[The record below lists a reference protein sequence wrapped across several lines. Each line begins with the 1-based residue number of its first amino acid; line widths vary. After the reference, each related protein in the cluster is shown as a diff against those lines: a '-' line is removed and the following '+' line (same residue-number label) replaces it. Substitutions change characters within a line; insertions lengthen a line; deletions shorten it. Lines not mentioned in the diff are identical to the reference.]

1 MSVDRRELLRGVPIF
16 SSLSDREL
24 DLLLTYTTT
33 KRLKKRAFLCR
44 RGDPGLQLFA
54 VMEGRLRV
62 VGEGG
67 DGREVV
73 FNFMDPGDVIGEISI
88 LDSQPRSATVEAVQ
102 ESVLLA
108 LHRRDLLP
116 FFERNPKAAMKLAT
130 VLAESVRRLSE
141 LVEDTVFLGLPS
153 RLAKT
158 LLSLG
163 RRYGKETPQGLLI
176 DQKLPQHELGELVGT
191 SRESINKQLRQ
202 WGEEGLV
209 QVERG
214 YVTLTDRDRLQEL
227 ARLLPR

>member
-1 MSVDRRELLRGVPIF
+1 MERRELLRGVPIF

-54 VMEGRLRV
+54 LMEGRLRV

-67 DGREVV
+67 EGREVV
-73 FNFMDPGDVIGEISI
+73 FNFMDPGDVIGEISL
-88 LDSQPRSATVEAVQ
+88 LDSQPRSASVEAV
-102 ESVLLA
+102 EDSTLLV

-116 FFERNPKAAMKLAT
+116 FFERNPKAAMKLAS
-130 VLAESVRRLSE
+130 VLAERLRRLSE

-153 RLAKT
+153 RLAKK
-158 LLSLG
+158 LLALAQ
-163 RRYGKETPQGLLI
+163 RYGRATPKGLLI
-176 DQKLPQHELGELVGT
+176 DLKLPQHELGELVGT

-202 WGEEGLV
+202 WAEEGIV
-209 QVERG
+209 HVERG
-214 YVTLTDRDRLQEL
+214 YVTLSDRARLEEL
-227 ARLLPR
+227 ARLLAG

>member
-1 MSVDRRELLRGVPIF
+1 VRVDRRELLRSIPIF

-33 KRLKKRAFLCR
+33 KRVKKREFLCR
-44 RGDPGLQLFA
+44 RGDPGHQLFA

-62 VGEGG
+62 VGQGG
-67 DGREVV
+67 EGREVV
-73 FNFMDPGDVIGEISI
+73 FNFMDPGDVIGEVSL
-88 LDSQPRSATVEAVQ
+88 LDSQPRSASVEAV
-102 ESVLLA
+102 EDATVLA

-130 VLAESVRRLSE
+130 VLAERLRRISE

-153 RLAKT
+153 RLAKK
-158 LLSLG
+158 LLALAQ
-163 RRYGKETPQGLLI
+163 RYGKETPKGLLI
-176 DQKLPQHELGELVGT
+176 DLKLPQHELGELVGT

-209 QVERG
+209 HVERG
-214 YVTLTDRDRLQEL
+214 YVTLADRSRLEDL
-227 ARLLPR
+227 ARLLAG

>member
-1 MSVDRRELLRGVPIF
+1 VSVDRRELLRSIPIF

-33 KRLKKRAFLCR
+33 KRVKKRAFLCR

-73 FNFMDPGDVIGEISI
+73 FNFMDPGDVIGEISL
-88 LDSQPRSATVEAVQ
+88 LDAQPRSASVEAV
-102 ESVLLA
+102 EDATLLA

-130 VLAESVRRLSE
+130 VLAERLRRISE
-141 LVEDTVFLGLPS
+141 LVEDTVFLGLPT
-153 RLAKT
+153 RLAKM

-163 RRYGKETPQGLLI
+163 QRYGKETPKGLFI
-176 DQKLPQHELGELVGT
+176 DLKLPQHELGELVGT

-209 QVERG
+209 HVERG
-214 YVTLTDRDRLQEL
+214 YVTLTDRGRLEEL
-227 ARLLPR
+227 ARLLAG

>member
-1 MSVDRRELLRGVPIF
+1 VSVDRRELLRSIPIF

-33 KRLKKRAFLCR
+33 KRVKKRAFLCR
-44 RGDPGLQLFA
+44 RGDPGHQLFA

-67 DGREVV
+67 EGREVV
-73 FNFMDPGDVIGEISI
+73 FNFMDPGDVIGEISL
-88 LDSQPRSATVEAVQ
+88 LDAQPRSASVEAV
-102 ESVLLA
+102 EDATLLA

-130 VLAESVRRLSE
+130 VLAERLRRISE
-141 LVEDTVFLGLPS
+141 LVEDTVFLGLPT
-153 RLAKT
+153 RLAKM

-163 RRYGKETPQGLLI
+163 QRYGKETAKGLFI
-176 DQKLPQHELGELVGT
+176 DLKLPQHELGELVGT

-209 QVERG
+209 HVERG
-214 YVTLTDRDRLQEL
+214 YVTLTDRSRLEDL
-227 ARLLPR
+227 ARLLAG

>member
-1 MSVDRRELLRGVPIF
+1 VDRKELLRSVPIF

-54 VMEGRLRV
+54 LMEGRLRV

-67 DGREVV
+67 EGREVV
-73 FNFMDPGDVIGEISI
+73 FNFLDPGDVIGEISI
-88 LDSQPRSATVEAVQ
+88 LDSQPRSASVEAV
-102 ESVLLA
+102 EDSLLLS

-116 FFERNPKAAMKLAT
+116 FFERNPKAALKLAG
-130 VLAESVRRLSE
+130 VLATHVRRLSE

-153 RLAKT
+153 RLAKK
-158 LLSLG
+158 LLSLAQ
-163 RRYGKETPQGLLI
+163 RYGKETPEGVLI
-176 DQKLPQHELGELVGT
+176 DLKLPQHELGELVGT

-209 QVERG
+209 SVERG
-214 YVTLTDRDRLQEL
+214 YVTLRDRERLESL
-227 ARLLPR
+227 ARLLAS